1 MLDNNETVEVEDNT
15 STLAEEASPGIDE
28 GMDNITLDDLMSID
42 VEKYPEFSEAKNHTG
57 MKSLNHWM
65 QHMPEDVR
73 KHVANLRADYTR
85 KTQEISNIKKE
96 LEAQKAQVVAKDEHI
111 LNGSLAQKLKTLEL
125 DKEYDLFDPEGM
137 KSEIKR
143 QAALMLKEML
153 EPAQEELNI
162 KSRQMQLDNFKRENP
177 DLTNPEYKEPIL
189 DLLKTRPELKL
200 EDAYFIVKAKLDS
213 QKLQKEREAISAQ
226 KATRKEVA
234 LKSAGGSRTSPTGHP
249 QFKDAWS
256 AFQYHKSQAK

>member
-1 MLDNNETVEVEDNT
+1 MELDETVETTDTT
-15 STLAEEASPGIDE
+15 SETSEVVDDSVS
-28 GMDNITLDDLMSID
+28 DNITLDDLMSID
-42 VEKYPEFSEAKNHTG
+42 QEKYPEFAQDTNHTG

-85 KTQEISNIKKE
+85 KTQEIANIRKE
-96 LEAQKAQVVAKDEHI
+96 LESQKAQVIAKDEHI
-111 LNGSLAQKLKTLEL
+111 LNGNLAQKLKTLEL
-125 DKEYDLFDPEGM
+125 DKEYDLYDPEGM

-153 EPAQEELNI
+153 EPAQEELNV
-162 KSRQMQLDNFKRENP
+162 KARQMQLDNFKRENP

-200 EDAYFIVKAKLDS
+200 EDAYFIVKAKVDS
-213 QKLQKEREAISAQ
+213 QKISKEREALAAQ
-226 KATRKEVA
+226 KMARKEVA
-234 LKSAGGSRTSPTGHP
+234 LKSAAGSRQSPTGQP

-256 AFQYHKSQAK
+256 AFQYHKAQAK

>member
-1 MLDNNETVEVEDNT
+1 MLDNNETVVENVEDTT
-15 STLAEEASPGIDE
+15 SAEENVP
-28 GMDNITLDDLMSID
+28 DNITLDDLLNIN
-42 VEKYPEFSEAKNHTG
+42 EEQYPEFNPDVNHTG
-57 MKSLNHWM
+57 MKPLHHWM
-65 QHMPEDVR
+65 QHVPEDVR
-73 KHVANLRADYTR
+73 KHLANIRADYTR
-85 KTQEISNIKKE
+85 KSQEISNIKKE

-111 LNGSLAQKLKTLEL
+111 LNGNLAQKLKNLEL
-125 DKEYDLFDPEGM
+125 DKEYDLYDPEGM

-153 EPAQEELNI
+153 EPAQEELNV
-162 KSRQMQLDNFKRENP
+162 KARQMQLDNFKRENP

-200 EDAYFIVKAKLDS
+200 EDAYFIVKAKVDS
-213 QKLQKEREAISAQ
+213 QKISKEREAIASQ
-226 KATRKEVA
+226 KMARKEVA
-234 LKSAGGSRTSPTGHP
+234 LKSAAGSRQSPTGQP